1 MEPLVHPKSFLV
13 GTIAG
18 FSVQQIIQKVPSSTH
33 KYTIHSKTNEQ
44 KNTISPVTFIIHKT
58 HQHSI
63 VKLQTFDYIY
73 TMISTIPV
81 VKNKTSF

>member
-13 GTIAG
+13 GTVAG
-18 FSVQQIIQKVPSSTH
+18 FSVQQIIQKIPSSTH
-33 KYTIHSKTNEQ
+33 KYTIRSKTIE
-44 KNTISPVTFIIHKT
+44 PVTFIIHKT

-73 TMISTIPV
+73 TTLYQNLNNSYS
-81 VKNKTSF
+81 KK